1 MKNRNKVSLCKGDV
15 CVNAEGSNAKA
26 IAGAA
31 TFAFVCAGFAALV
44 RALR

>member
-1 MKNRNKVSLCKGDV
+1 MKNKNKVSLCKGDV

-31 TFAFVCAGFAALV
+31 TFAFVCVGIGTLL